1 MEVLALREAARSSDP
16 GLAAAIT
23 SAMDVVHKALHV
35 YRSGEVCF
43 SFNGGKDSTVVL
55 HIIRAVLVERAQQ
68 SAAAAA
74 HVDASAGA
82 PVAATAG
89 AAAGPGSHGGDDFAA
104 AGVQVVY
111 FESRANFPEVLDFMA
126 ATAKRYGFS
135 VARPGPFKEGL
146 SALIAPTPAAAQ
158 GSSARVGVRAVLM
171 GTRRTDPDGVYMAG
185 PFTPT
190 TLNWPPCMRVCPA
203 LDWSYRH
210 VWAFLRG
217 ASLPYCALYDKG
229 YTSLGSTEDST
240 PNPLLAV
247 GASAATSAAAG
258 TAGPAQ
264 GAEAGRSAMAIRTSV
279 EANEMPVAQVAVTD
293 AATQTRCDASG
304 QDAPAVAASAA
315 SAASAFLP
323 AWCLEDETAERLGRA
338 ARSGSARAGSVP
350 AKGAAASAGAITT
363 PHPPGSTVAVAL
375 LGDELLTGRVTDAN
389 GAFLCSA
396 LTARGLRVTEVATV
410 ADEVPAIAAT
420 VKRLAAANDAV
431 ITCGGLGPTHDDV
444 TLQGVAVA
452 FSVRLAPSP
461 TLQAVLA
468 ANAPALPSTGAQGNA
483 GVALVPDHPHAYLL
497 WPDGRAPSSA
507 LAPGLLSDR
516 PGGGGSDDGGAAIS
530 TRAYPLL
537 RVANVYVLPGVPS
550 VVQAKWAAFQSL
562 FGAEG
567 AGANSDAGAPYTCRT
582 LRVLASEAAIASV
595 LAAAAACH
603 PGVKVGSYPQDDGGL
618 AAAANSAAAPGG
630 ADGAVV
636 TVTVSAW
643 GSNTLQRAAAA
654 AADITARLAA
664 MSVAVLP
671 FASSL

>member
-23 SAMDVVHKALHV
+23 AAMDVVHKALHV
-35 YRSGEVCF
+35 YRRGEVCF

-68 SAAAAA
+68 SAAATA
-74 HVDASAGA
+74 HVEASAGTL
-82 PVAATAG
+82 VAATADTS
-89 AAAGPGSHGGDDFAA
+89 AGDGGGDFAA

-111 FESRANFPEVLDFMA
+111 FESRANFPDVLDFMD
-126 ATAKRYGFS
+126 ATATRYGFS
-135 VARPGPFKEGL
+135 VTRPGPFKEGL
-146 SALIAPTPAAAQ
+146 SALIAPTPAAIQ
-158 GSSARVGVRAVLM
+158 GLSAPVGVRAVLM

-217 ASLPYCALYDKG
+217 AGLPYCALYDKG

-247 GASAATSAAAG
+247 GASAAASAAAG
-258 TAGPAQ
+258 AAGPAQ
-264 GAEAGRSAMAIRTSV
+264 GAEAGRSTMAVRTSV
-279 EANEMPVAQVAVTD
+279 EANEMPIAQAAVTD

-304 QDAPAVAASAA
+304 PDALAVAASAA
-315 SAASAFLP
+315 PAASAFLP
-323 AWCLEDETAERLGRA
+323 AWCLEDEAAERLGRA
-338 ARSGSARAGSVP
+338 ARGGSARAGSVA

-410 ADEVPAIAAT
+410 ADEVPAIAAA

-452 FSVRLAPSP
+452 FSVRMAPSP
-461 TLQAVLA
+461 ALQAVLA
-468 ANAPALPSTGAQGNA
+468 ANAPAVPSTDAPISA
-483 GVALVPDHPHAYLL
+483 GVALVPDHPQAYLL
-497 WPDGRAPSSA
+497 WPDGRLPSSA

-516 PGGGGSDDGGAAIS
+516 PGGGGDDGGAAVS
-530 TRAYPLL
+530 PRAYPLL

-550 VVQAKWAAFQSL
+550 VVQAKWAVFQSL

-595 LAAAAACH
+595 LAVAAACH
-603 PGVKVGSYPQDDGGL
+603 PGVKVGSYPQDDGGP

-630 ADGAVV
+630 AGGAVV

-643 GSNTLQRAAAA
+643 GSNTVQRAAAA

-664 MSVAVLP
+664 MSIAVLP